1 MYLVRSIG
9 KRLFGYHGLVLAA
22 ALVAAFSALTPG
34 ATDSAE
40 LGLGTVRDAIRSQP
54 ASGTI
59 AIVEIDAQSLA
70 EIDSWPWPRSTHGR
84 LVDRLNQAGAATIAF
99 DIDFSSHSAPE
110 EDQQFADALGRSEAL
125 VLLPAFRQVAGSG
138 DAETVY
144 SEPIDILRDN
154 AFLAAVNIQADRSG
168 MVRRAL
174 AGVETNGFPRPSI
187 AAMLSNTQGTAHS
200 DFPIDFAIDPGTI
213 PRISYADVVAGRAD
227 PNAISGMNILVGAT
241 AIEMGDRYGVP
252 GHGVLPGVVIQALA
266 AETLIAGGIPAE
278 YGPEIPLLIAL
289 VGVLALIGSGATWIR
304 STSFAVS
311 GITVLALPLILESS
325 YQATIAIVPALTMLF
340 AAATAGSALVALRK
354 YRRTALEDGVS
365 GLPNQAALVRQV
377 RGDGQTTIVVGRIQG
392 FSETAALLSSD
403 EIGMFFHQ
411 LSRRITVATAGRIYR
426 ISESMIAWRCD
437 DMSDEDLSDHLDAIA
452 MMMRAPILVGA
463 QRVDA
468 NMFLGVASGSASEVH
483 TLITGAGVAAERAT
497 TAGHRW
503 ERYIEGDDADGR
515 WNLALLGELDDAMA
529 NNDLRVAFQPKIDI
543 ATSKIIGAEALVR
556 WQHPVRGLIPP
567 DSFIP
572 LVEER
577 GRIDDLTLF
586 TIDRTLDALSQ
597 WKEHGIDLGL
607 SVNVSATL
615 LDDRK
620 FMDSLLTKV
629 ESSDID
635 PSKLTVEITESAA
648 MDDADSAI
656 AAMHMMRD
664 WGIRLS
670 VDDYGTGQSTL
681 SYLKHLPVDE
691 IKIDKSFV
699 LSVQDSSS
707 DRILI
712 RSTIELAHDLGLK
725 VVAEGIEDEATLAIL
740 NELGCDVG
748 QGYLIGKAMPLF
760 DLEIR
765 TQTDPDPTLVQA
777 A

>member
-1 MYLVRSIG
+1 MHLLHSIR

-40 LGLGTVRDAIRSQP
+40 LALDTVRDSIRSQP

-70 EIDSWPWPRSTHGR
+70 EIDSWPWPRGVHGQ
-84 LVDRLNQAGAATIAF
+84 LVDQLNAAGAEMIAF
-99 DIDFSSHSAPE
+99 DIDFSSQSDPE
-110 EDQQFADALGRSEAL
+110 EDQEFADALGRSDAL
-125 VLLPAFRQVAGSG
+125 VMLPAFRQVAGSG
-138 DAETVY
+138 NSDTVY
-144 SEPIDILRDN
+144 SEPIAILRDN
-154 AFLAAVNIQADRSG
+154 AFLAAVNIQADQSG

-174 AGVETNGFPRPSI
+174 VGVETNGLPRPSI
-187 AAMLSNTQGTAHS
+187 ASMLSNTQGFAHS
-200 DFPIDFAIDPGTI
+200 DFPIDFAIDPNTI
-213 PRISYADVVAGRAD
+213 PRISYADIVAGRAD
-227 PNAISGMNILVGAT
+227 PDAINGMTLLVGAT

-252 GHGVLPGVVIQALA
+252 GHGVLPGVVIQAVA

-289 VGVLALIGSGATWIR
+289 VGVLVLVGPGATWIR
-304 STSFAVS
+304 STSFAAS
-311 GITVLALPLILESS
+311 GITVLVLPLVLEAS
-325 YQATIAIVPALTMLF
+325 YQATIAIVPALAMLF
-340 AAATAGSALVALRK
+340 ATAAAGSTLVALRK
-354 YRRTALEDGVS
+354 YRRTALEDSVS

-377 RGDGQTTIVVGRIQG
+377 SGDGQTTIVVGRIQG

-411 LSRRITVATAGRIYR
+411 LSRRIGIAAQGRIYR
-426 ISESMIAWRCD
+426 ISESMMAWRCD
-437 DMSDEDLSDHLDAIA
+437 DMCDEDLSDHLDAIA
-452 MMMRAPILVGA
+452 MMMRTPILLGT

-468 NMFLGVASGSASEVH
+468 NMFLGVASGAANNAH
-483 TLITGAGVAAERAT
+483 ALITGAGVAAERAT

-529 NNDLRVAFQPKIDI
+529 NKDLRVAFQPKFDI
-543 ATSKIIGAEALVR
+543 ATGKIIGAEGLVR

-572 LVEER
+572 LVEDR

-586 TIDRTLDALSQ
+586 TVDRTLEVLSK
-597 WKEHGIDLGL
+597 WKEQGITLGL

-629 ESSDID
+629 EQSAID
-635 PSKLTVEITESAA
+635 PSRLTVEITESAA

-664 WGIRLS
+664 WGISLS

-740 NELGCDVG
+740 KELGCDVG
-748 QGYLIGKAMPLF
+748 QGYLIGKAMPQS
-760 DLEIR
+760 DLEIMVR
-765 TQTDPDPTLVQA
+765 EDRPLALGQA